1 VALNWNEKHASGI
14 SMSERVESNR
24 VFLVVMLACVHAVC
38 AAAATRPPRLVP
50 FAAQQAAAPA
60 AAANSESV
68 GENPTVILE
77 TSKGTVKIELFPAE
91 APTTVENFLRYVDA
105 GFYDETVFHRVIRS
119 FVVQG
124 GGFTPELE
132 LKPTLAPVPI
142 ESRNGLENKRGSVA
156 MARNLDR
163 DSATSQFYINLSDN
177 EQLDR
182 GARNFGY
189 TVFGR
194 VIEGM
199 DVIDRISAV
208 QTSRRGQIDDIPIL
222 PVFLETARRAKP

>member
-1 VALNWNEKHASGI
+1 
-14 SMSERVESNR
+14 MSTYGKSA
-24 VFLVVMLACVHAVC
+24 LVVLTLLLASIQTLGAL
-38 AAAATRPPRLVP
+38 AATHPPSLTLL
-50 FAAQQAAAPA
+50 AAQSVAREGTD
-60 AAANSESV
+60 ANPPPSS
-68 GENPTVILE
+68 GGPIVILE
-77 TSKGTVKIELFPAE
+77 TSKGTVKIELFHE
-91 APTTVENFLRYVDA
+91 GAPKTVENFLRYVDS
-105 GFYDETVFHRVIRS
+105 GFYDDTVFHRVIRS